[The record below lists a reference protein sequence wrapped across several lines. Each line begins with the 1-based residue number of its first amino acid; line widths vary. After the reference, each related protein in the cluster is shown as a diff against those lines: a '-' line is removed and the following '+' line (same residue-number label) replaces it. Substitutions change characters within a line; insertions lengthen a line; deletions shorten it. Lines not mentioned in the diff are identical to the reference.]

1 MVRKRGR
8 PKKLA
13 ESQANAMDVGGGGV
27 RKNLQAQGSSGTEI
41 NGGYFS
47 EEYLSKLQ
55 GERGADIWDEMRRSE
70 SQVRMVLT
78 AAINILKAGTW
89 EFEPAQDVPDG
100 EKHAKFVEHVFKNRF
115 DWDQFMQE
123 VFTFL
128 PFGFSIFE
136 QTHELVQ
143 NDPEFGTFFCTKA
156 LSFRSQKTITRW
168 NVEKGTG
175 KLLSVDQQVVGDVA
189 NNSVVTMPSDVLVIF
204 TNEKEGDN
212 YEGISVL
219 RGMYGAWLR
228 KQLYL
233 KLAAIGVEKYALGV
247 VVGKVPSGKENSD
260 ELAKYKLMLETYTSH
275 ESAYLIFPEGWE
287 ITLQKH
293 EFDAEKIKS
302 LILLENTEMINAMV
316 ANFLA
321 LGTNGAGGS
330 YNLGEGLTK
339 FFVLALKAYANI
351 VCGKFNRE
359 ILPKEVRMN
368 FGPQKAYPKLKA
380 SGIDDNAGTALADI
394 IQKLK
399 AANAITTDEGL
410 EEHLRK
416 RFMLPKR
423 EPGSQPLPVQEQAA
437 PSFGAPSMQFSERK
451 LSDKWKSTF
460 TKNKDLASELMRE
473 HLTGIY
479 AKMKEKLRTAY
490 NAAPENGKIKVAAN
504 MGDAPGETEY
514 YTALKNLFA
523 QFAYEAREGAK
534 KELSPSVRKKLSD
547 PKRIQLYDPKKGYF
561 DALPA
566 NVKKQ
571 VEAQASLVAQTQVG
585 DLEKA
590 TYFQFTSSAASTDD
604 INTIL
609 NDVDEKVIPTLEGTS
624 NKAMS
629 IEVAA
634 ADALAHVMGQSRM
647 ALFFEPE
654 VAASIES
661 FTFVNEDPVSPI
673 CEALAGTT
681 FAVNDPDVDRYGPPL
696 HHNCKSRLVPNMVGD
711 ESNPEIDRGG
721 VPLTK
726 KELGSITLAECSK
739 IFTVE

>member
-13 ESQANAMDVGGGGV
+13 ESQSSAMDVGGGGI
-27 RKNLQAQGSSGTEI
+27 RKNLMPKGTSGTEI

-78 AAINILKAGTW
+78 AAVNLLKAATW
-89 EFEPAQDVPDG
+89 EFEPAKGVADG
-100 EKHAKFVEHVFKNRF
+100 EKHAAFVEHIFKERI

-123 VFTFL
+123 VFTLL
-128 PFGFSIFE
+128 PFGFSAFE
-136 QTHELVQ
+136 QVHELVQ
-143 NDPEFGTFFCTKA
+143 NDPKFGTFFCTNS
-156 LSFRSQKTITRW
+156 LSFRAQKTITRW
-168 NVEKGTG
+168 NVEQGTG

-189 NNSVVTMPSDVLVIF
+189 KNTVVSMPAETLVIF

-219 RGMYGAWLR
+219 RGMYGAWIR

-247 VVGKVPSGKENSD
+247 VIGKVPSGKENSD
-260 ELAKYKLMLETYTSH
+260 ELNKYKLMLETYTSH

-293 EFDAEKIKS
+293 DFDAEKIKS

-359 ILPKEVRMN
+359 ILPKEIKMN
-368 FGPQKAYPKLKA
+368 FGPQLGYPKLKA

-394 IQKLK
+394 VQKLK
-399 AANAITTDEGL
+399 AANAITTDDEL
-410 EEHLRK
+410 ESHLRK
-416 RFMLPKR
+416 RFMLPQR
-423 EPGSQPLPVQEQAA
+423 TPGSAPLEATQAAA
-437 PSFGAPSMQFSERK
+437 PSGPMQFSERR
-451 LSDKWKSTF
+451 LSDSWKKTF
-460 TKNKDLASELMRE
+460 NKNKDVASELMRE
-473 HLTGIY
+473 SLTEIY
-479 AKMKEKLRTAY
+479 AKMKDKLRTAY
-490 NAAPENGKIKVAAN
+490 NAAPESGKVKVAAN
-504 MGDAPGETEY
+504 MGDAPGKADY
-514 YTALKNLFA
+514 YSKLKELFA
-523 QFAYEAREGAK
+523 QFAFEAREGAK
-534 KELSPSVRKKLSD
+534 KELSPAVRKQLSET
-547 PKRIQLYDPKKGYF
+547 RRLAAYDPKKGYF
-561 DALPA
+561 DALPTH
-566 NVKKQ
+566 VKKQ
-571 VEAQASLVAQTQVG
+571 VEAQASLVADSQVA

-590 TYFQFTSSAASTDD
+590 TYFQFTSSATSTDD
-604 INTIL
+604 INVIL
-609 NDVDEKVIPTLEGTS
+609 NDVDEKVVPTLEGTS

-634 ADALAHVMGQSRM
+634 ADAIAHVMGSSRM
-647 ALFFEPE
+647 ALFFEPD

-673 CEALAGTT
+673 CQALEGTV
-681 FAVNDPDVDRYGPPL
+681 FAVSDPDVDRYGPPL

-726 KELGSITLAECSK
+726 TELKSITLAECSK
-739 IFTVE
+739 IFTVD